1 MERSQELLFMTGRH
15 RCLGERIAKMEL
27 YKMTF
32 EMRRRFNV
40 ASMNPLK
47 PIDESINYG
56 IWMQRGMWLRIQE
69 RDEIEARM

>member
-1 MERSQELLFMTGRH
+1 
-15 RCLGERIAKMEL
+15 MEL

-32 EMRRRFNV
+32 EMMRRFNV

-56 IWMQRGMWLRIQE
+56 IWMQRGMWLRIEE
-69 RDEIEARM
+69 RDAIEAGL